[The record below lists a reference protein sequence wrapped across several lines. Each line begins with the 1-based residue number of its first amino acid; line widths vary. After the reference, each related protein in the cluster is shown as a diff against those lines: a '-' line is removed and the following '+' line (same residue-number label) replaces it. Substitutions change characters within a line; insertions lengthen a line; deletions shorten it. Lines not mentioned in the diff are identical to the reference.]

1 MWVWVWYHTFFYCLW
16 AIKKGVSC
24 LYRTATTAYP
34 CLLPHLGGS
43 AGAGRIRLTPG
54 DKSREIFLSLQKKW
68 KKMAKNSLRTL
79 FVRGVVV
86 GIVLSA
92 VAVMTAFVMFRTNAL
107 KEPVDLYISH
117 KADYQAVCDSLL
129 PKVKYHTAFN
139 LYAKRLNLE
148 KSFKPGYYH
157 LEPSMD
163 VIRLVRVL
171 KLGEQTP
178 IRVTMNNVRI
188 PAQLA
193 GKLAG
198 QIDADSVEILRVLS
212 DSATAKRVGMTTKT
226 LFSIFLPDTYECY
239 WTTTPDEWVDR
250 MKREWDRFWTE
261 EREAKRKRAGLS
273 RLEVMTLASIV
284 YEETRQTDEMPRVA
298 GVYMNR
304 LKKGMPLQADP
315 TIKYA
320 MQNFGL
326 RRILH
331 KHLKYPSPYN
341 TYLHKGLPP
350 TPICMPGKNA
360 IEAVLNYERHNYLY
374 FCARP
379 TFDGYHNFATSYSD
393 HLKNARAYS
402 AELNRRKIK

>member
-1 MWVWVWYHTFFYCLW
+1 
-16 AIKKGVSC
+16 
-24 LYRTATTAYP
+24 
-34 CLLPHLGGS
+34 
-43 AGAGRIRLTPG
+43 
-54 DKSREIFLSLQKKW
+54 
-68 KKMAKNSLRTL
+68 MAKNSLRTL
-79 FVRGVVV
+79 FVRCVVV
-86 GIVLSA
+86 GVVLGA
-92 VAVMTAFVMFRTNAL
+92 VAVAVAFVMFRTNTL
-107 KEPVDLYISH
+107 KEPVDLYISR
-117 KADYQAVCDSLL
+117 KADYQTLCDSLL
-129 PKVKYHTAFN
+129 PKVKYKAAFD

-148 KSFKPGYYH
+148 NTFKPGYYR

-178 IRVTMNNVRI
+178 INLTMHNVRI

-193 GKLAG
+193 GKLAA
-198 QIDADSVEILRVLS
+198 QIDADSVEILRVLN
-212 DSATAKRVGMTTKT
+212 DSATAKRVGMTPAT
-226 LFSIFLPDTYECY
+226 LFSIFLPDTYACY
-239 WTTTPDEWVDR
+239 WTVTPDEWVDR

-261 EREAKRKRAGLS
+261 EREAKRKRTGLS

-320 MQNFGL
+320 MQDFGL

-341 TYLHKGLPP
+341 TYINKGLPP

-360 IEAVLNYERHNYLY
+360 IEAVLNYEHHNYLY

>member
-1 MWVWVWYHTFFYCLW
+1 
-16 AIKKGVSC
+16 
-24 LYRTATTAYP
+24 
-34 CLLPHLGGS
+34 
-43 AGAGRIRLTPG
+43 
-54 DKSREIFLSLQKKW
+54 
-68 KKMAKNSLRTL
+68 MAKNSFRTL
-79 FVRGVVV
+79 LIRCFLAGVVLGAV
-86 GIVLSA
+86 AAATGIV
-92 VAVMTAFVMFRTNAL
+92 MFKTNAL
-107 KEPVDLYISH
+107 KEPVELYVSR
-117 KADYQAVCDSLL
+117 KADYQTLCDSLL
-129 PKVKYHTAFN
+129 KKVRYKAAFN

-148 KSFKPGYYH
+148 NSFKPGYYR
-157 LEPSMD
+157 LEPKMD
-163 VIRLVRVL
+163 VIRLVRIL

-178 IRVTMNNVRI
+178 VRVTVNNVRI

-198 QIDADSVEILRVLS
+198 QIDADSVEILGVLQNP
-212 DSATAKRVGMTTKT
+212 ATAKRVGMSTKT
-226 LFSIFLPDTYECY
+226 LFSIFLPDTYELY

-304 LKKGMPLQADP
+304 LKMGMPLQADP

-320 MQNFGL
+320 MQDFGL

-331 KHLKYPSPYN
+331 KHLKYHSPYN
-341 TYLHKGLPP
+341 TYINKGLPP

-360 IEAVLNYERHNYLY
+360 IEAVLNYEKHDYLY
-374 FCARP
+374 FCARA
-379 TFDGYHNFATSYSD
+379 TFDGYHNFAVTYSE